1 MHSSPLFF
9 CAAFLFGLVSS
20 AVEATPMNKCT
31 VNGTV
36 TYQQAPCSSDQVRKT
51 PTLEELNAA
60 EKKKRA
66 ATATTTTTAPPLQEK
81 AATAQPRAS
90 GGFTCD
96 GRTHCSQMKSCAEA
110 KYFLANCP
118 GVKMDGNG
126 DGIPC
131 EQQWCSR

>member
-9 CAAFLFGLVSS
+9 FAAFLFGLVSS

-66 ATATTTTTAPPLQEK
+66 AASTAPPSPEK
-81 AATAQPRAS
+81 AAAAPPRVS

-110 KYFLANCP
+110 KNFLANCP
-118 GVKMDGNG
+118 GVQMDGDRN
-126 DGIPC
+126 GIPC
-131 EQQWCSR
+131 ERQWCNP